1 MNGYLEIKENDK
13 IIKEITFSDF
23 EIDYRLKTIKI
34 KNSFTE
40 FLYPFSDIKEYFDL
54 NCFFHIVITL

>member
-1 MNGYLEIKENDK
+1 MNGYLEIKENDE
-13 IIKEITFSDF
+13 IIREITFSDF

-40 FLYPFSDIKEYFDL
+40 FLYSFSNIKEYFDL

>member
-1 MNGYLEIKENDK
+1 MNGYLEIKENDE
-13 IIKEITFSDF
+13 IIREITFSDF

-40 FLYPFSDIKEYFDL
+40 FMYSFSDIKEYFDL
-54 NCFFHIVITL
+54 YNFFHIVITL